1 MFSWAL
7 TARFRRLV
15 TVGFLVL
22 VVVLPGCGGVLL
34 SPEYSQLLDEA
45 AVLSR
50 KTADLALDGQMTPE
64 QMAASLDGQAKVW
77 ARFQDARDGVAGA
90 E

>member
-1 MFSWAL
+1 MRTLLIGLLLA
-7 TARFRRLV
+7 A
-15 TVGFLVL
+15 
-22 VVVLPGCGGVLL
+22 VVLPGCGGVLL

>member
-7 TARFRRLV
+7 TARFRRFV

-64 QMAASLDGQAKVW
+64 QMAASLDGQAVVW
-77 ARFQDARDGVAGA
+77 QRFVDARDGVAGA